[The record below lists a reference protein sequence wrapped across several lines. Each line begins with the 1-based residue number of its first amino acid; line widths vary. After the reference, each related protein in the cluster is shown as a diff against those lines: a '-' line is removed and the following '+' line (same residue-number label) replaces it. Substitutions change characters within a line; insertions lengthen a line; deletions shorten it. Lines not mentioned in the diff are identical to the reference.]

1 MSMDL
6 QKNSTTNNTSVI
18 LNDTDKLLIVAS
30 HLGSIFFG
38 FIPSLIAYLVRKDNP
53 GFVLDSAKE
62 ALNWQIT
69 VIIGMF
75 ISGILA
81 FIVIGFLLMGVIW
94 LCNIIFC
101 IVATIKFINKENYR
115 YPLCLRLIK

>member
-1 MSMDL
+1 MDL
-6 QKNSTTNNTSVI
+6 QKDNVTNNTSVVF
-18 LNDTDKLLIVAS
+18 NDTDKLLIVAS

-38 FIPSLIAYLVRKDNP
+38 FIPSLIAYLIRKDTP
-53 GFVLDSAKE
+53 GFVLDSVTE

-75 ISGILA
+75 ISGLLA
-81 FIVIGFLLMGVIW
+81 LVLVGFLLMGVIW

-101 IVATIKFINKENYR
+101 IVATVKFINKENYR